1 MQFRDNIATRR
12 WRADRT
18 TRMTRTTDMD
28 SAILPPYQ
36 PLRCI
41 SSMATRQWLAALC
54 ERWTRDGG
62 GAVELESVGGVDAAN
77 RIAAGEDFDVAVLA
91 ADALDRLAAAG
102 HVGPLTG
109 LAVSQV
115 AIAAPA
121 GLAPPVAT
129 VAELRR
135 TLGACRAIGYSTGP
149 SGKALLALL
158 ARWDLLDALRERLVQ
173 APPGVPVG
181 ELLARGTVDLG
192 FPQHSELIHCQG
204 IALLGPMPPGAE
216 IPTLFAGA
224 TCQASARASRA
235 AALVAYL
242 AGASGADVIRAEG
255 MEPALAAPPAPRPI
269 LPDRLS

>member
-1 MQFRDNIATRR
+1 
-12 WRADRT
+12 
-18 TRMTRTTDMD
+18 MD
-28 SAILPPYQ
+28 SAILPPSQ

-192 FPQHSELIHCQG
+192 FQQHSELIHCQG
-204 IALLGPMPPGAE
+204 VALLGLMPPGAA
-216 IPTLFAGA
+216 ISTLFAGA
-224 TCQASARASRA
+224 LCHVGKQAPKAV
-235 AALVAYL
+235 ALIAYL
-242 AGASGADVIRAEG
+242 ASPSCADVIRSDG
-255 MEPALAAPPAPRPI
+255 MVPVDTAPVF
-269 LPDRLS
+269 S